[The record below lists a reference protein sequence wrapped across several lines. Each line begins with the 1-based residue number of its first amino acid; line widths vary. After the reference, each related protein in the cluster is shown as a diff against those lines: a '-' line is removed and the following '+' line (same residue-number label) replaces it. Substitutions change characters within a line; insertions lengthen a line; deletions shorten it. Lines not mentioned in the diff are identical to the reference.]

1 MTDFHDFFINSEIDE
16 LHNWSRQATE
26 LNTVILEASDWGEL
40 KRKIGENRK
49 EADILAF
56 RGGDEELNRKA
67 VEEPRLDI
75 LLHPEKNRENSGLN
89 HILAEKAAENSVAIG
104 FDFSYLYGSS
114 RRDLVMKDWRKN
126 LKLLEKYDAPYI
138 TTTRAS
144 KLDEIRAPRDLAAL
158 INELGGKGLKSVKD
172 APSEIL
178 ERVEKRNSDEF
189 VRPGVE
195 EVGEE

>member
-1 MTDFHDFFINSEIDE
+1 
-16 LHNWSRQATE
+16 
-26 LNTVILEASDWGEL
+26 
-40 KRKIGENRK
+40 
-49 EADILAF
+49 
-56 RGGDEELNRKA
+56 
-67 VEEPRLDI
+67 
-75 LLHPEKNRENSGLN
+75 
-89 HILAEKAAENSVAIG
+89 
-104 FDFSYLYGSS
+104 
-114 RRDLVMKDWRKN
+114 MKDWRKN